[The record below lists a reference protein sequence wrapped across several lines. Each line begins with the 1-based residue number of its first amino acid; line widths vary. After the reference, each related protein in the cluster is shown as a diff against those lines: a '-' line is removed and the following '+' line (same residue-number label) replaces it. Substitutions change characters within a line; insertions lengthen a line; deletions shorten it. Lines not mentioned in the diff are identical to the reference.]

1 MRVGV
6 GVHLQRLR
14 LQRGN
19 GLQEGLQRKRA
30 RLARGSRQRRL
41 HARLLQGRRR
51 AVKDCVQHA
60 RQGAQ
65 RQRSGSALLVRHA
78 LKGSS
83 EKGSSELCGGEERDS
98 VGVLPAG
105 QEGVLRAQVRHPKEG
120 HGAQAGVRRVSR
132 ARQTHKRCSPP
143 TFFKKKQV
151 CFFRLAISL
160 LGRLSP
166 RTPRPQPLGCLDTRL
181 PPWLTTP
188 ARTAWPRTPRRCSLA
203 RRRLLA
209 PRAAPSPCA
218 GTRRTTRC
226 KWVRWAAAARAR
238 THTHAAARPALWPT
252 PPPNAHTNTLL
263 PSSAAIQRQ
272 TDARAR
278 QTAPRP
284 TLPFRWRWRLLAL
297 PARW

>member
-83 EKGSSELCGGEERDS
+83 ELCGGEERDS

-143 TFFKKKQV
+143 TFFKKNKYV
-151 CFFRLAISL
+151 F
-160 LGRLSP
+160 LGWQSR
-166 RTPRPQPLGCLDTRL
+166 
-181 PPWLTTP
+181 
-188 ARTAWPRTPRRCSLA
+188 
-203 RRRLLA
+203 
-209 PRAAPSPCA
+209 
-218 GTRRTTRC
+218 
-226 KWVRWAAAARAR
+226 
-238 THTHAAARPALWPT
+238 
-252 PPPNAHTNTLL
+252 
-263 PSSAAIQRQ
+263 SSAASPHAR
-272 TDARAR
+272 RAR
-278 QTAPRP
+278 SPSA
-284 TLPFRWRWRLLAL
+284 ASI
-297 PARW
+297 PACRHG